1 MKLYDFKPFL
11 NPRRVRIFLAEKGIA
26 VETEQVNAMEGE
38 HRSEA
43 FKAKNPSCTLPTLEL
58 DDGSY
63 ISESIAICRYLEEE
77 QPEPALMG
85 STPRGKA
92 VVEMWQRRVE
102 QSLMDPV
109 AAYFHHGTEGLGAL
123 EPFQIS
129 EWGEKNRDRAIAG
142 MKLIDDQLANNRYI
156 AGDGFSVADI
166 TGLCAIDFAAQLN
179 IPVPEDCAHVKRWY
193 DDVSSRPSATA

>member
-26 VETEQVNAMEGE
+26 VENEQVDAMAGE

-43 FKAKNPSCTLPTLEL
+43 FKAKNPLCSLPTLEL

-85 STPRGKA
+85 RSPRGKA

-109 AAYFHHGTEGLGAL
+109 LIFFHHATPGLGDL
-123 EPFQIS
+123 EPFQIA
-129 EWGEKNRDRAIAG
+129 ELGERNKDKAIAG
-142 MKLIDDQLANNRYI
+142 MKLIDEQLTDNRYI
-156 AGDGFSVADI
+156 AGEQFSVADI
-166 TGLCAIDFAAQLN
+166 TGLCAIDVADQLD
-179 IPVPEDCAHVKRWY
+179 IPIPEDCANLKRWHE
-193 DDVSSRPSATA
+193 DVSSRPSAAA